1 MPKMSKRVAT
11 KSRAGTPAAAK
22 AEKSKPE
29 SASASRRVYLGV
41 LENLEQHR
49 MVPGQRLVE
58 TDLAR
63 DFGVGRNA
71 VREAMQ
77 RLAVRG
83 VVDLSPNRSASIRK
97 LDMHETLEVL
107 VVATEMTSLAAS
119 IAARSF
125 DATRHGNDFER
136 VMREL
141 VDSEKSR
148 HPGDFS
154 RARRHFYRTLL
165 SIGGNRE
172 LDRLFPAI
180 GMHIIYCQFQSY
192 TLQQIRFADY
202 RAIYDAVCSNNV
214 NAAAAAGRAHVHHV
228 RDVIVREVVSRAK
241 TDESPS
247 RMLDKV
253 PFGPREMNREL

>member
-1 MPKMSKRVAT
+1 MPKPSRRAPA
-11 KSRAGTPAAAK
+11 KSRTPAAP
-22 AEKSKPE
+22 EKPPETKPE
-29 SASASRRVYLGV
+29 AAGASRRVYLGI
-41 LENLEQHR
+41 LEDLEQHR

-58 TDLAR
+58 TDLAK

-107 VVATEMTSLAAS
+107 EVATEMTSLAAS
-119 IAARSF
+119 IAARNF
-125 DATRHGNDFER
+125 VAARHGSNFDH

-141 VDSEKSR
+141 VGSEKSR

-192 TLQQIRFADY
+192 ALQQIRFADY
-202 RAIYDAVCSNNV
+202 RAIFDAVCSNNV

-228 RDVIVREVVSRAK
+228 RDVIIREVVSRA
-241 TDESPS
+241 DAADSPS
-247 RMLDKV
+247 RTSERATHAL
-253 PFGPREMNREL
+253 REMQGEL